1 MKRFFVIVTILL
13 ATVSSAQSY
22 SVKYATSQLEKKHK
36 LKTNVK
42 SYLKGSSAASTYIID
57 FTNSF
62 AETKEDNTVLNLGG
76 NALYFKDFKSNAV
89 TYIDAIKMNS
99 FVINDTLAKVQWKLL
114 PEKKQILGYN
124 CQKATC
130 EYRGRSFSVYFST
143 ELPFSDGPYKF
154 TGLPGLIL
162 ELSSD
167 DSVATFEIVAEE
179 VKVMPDQIEIDN
191 PLEKEKAIPY
201 AKFKSIYQ
209 EKYEEFLHKIV
220 TANGETRPIR
230 KGFLEYF
237 VE

>member
-1 MKRFFVIVTILL
+1 MKRFIITFAILQG
-13 ATVSSAQSY
+13 VFSFAQSY
-22 SVKYATSQLEKKHK
+22 SVKYAVSQLEKKYK
-36 LKTNVK
+36 IKTNVK
-42 SYLKGSSAASTYIID
+42 SYLRGSAVASAYIID

-62 AETKEDNTVLNLGG
+62 AETKEENTVINLGG
-76 NALYFKDFKSNAV
+76 NALYFKDFTNKTV

-99 FVINDTLAKVQWKLL
+99 FVINDTLANVQWKLL
-114 PEKKQILGYN
+114 PDQKTILGYN

-130 EYRGRSFSVYFST
+130 EYRGRPFSVYFSS

-167 DSVATFEIVAEE
+167 DGIANFEILAEE
-179 VKVMPDQIEIDN
+179 VKVTPNQIEIDN
-191 PLEKEKAIPY
+191 PLAKEKAIPY

-220 TANGETRPIR
+220 TANGETRPIG